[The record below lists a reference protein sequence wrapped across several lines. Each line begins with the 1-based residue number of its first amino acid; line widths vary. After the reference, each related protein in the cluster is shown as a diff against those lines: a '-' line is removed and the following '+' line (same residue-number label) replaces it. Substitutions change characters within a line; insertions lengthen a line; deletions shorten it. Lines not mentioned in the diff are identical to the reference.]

1 MRHLASTGEALLLVS
16 DKDLEPR
23 DYMSQRDGAVALP
36 FLYRLDV
43 INVNYKILLFALIV
57 DLRLGSVSA
66 RHFEGF
72 EMDSRVRDGAY
83 G

>member
-1 MRHLASTGEALLLVS
+1 MRHLASTGEAFLLVS

-23 DYMSQRDGAVALP
+23 DYMSQRDGAVAFP

-43 INVNYKILLFALIV
+43 INVYYKILLFALIV